1 MLFKSDALLVLLG
14 VGIGSAAIIGTSS
27 TTSTA
32 CNGVSGL
39 GLGLSVVEAFSPL
52 YSGVHVCSNR
62 FAASYCRSGSWSSA
76 ALYAEDASSTSSAAD
91 SAGDATDD
99 DGQGGGISVEA
110 GGQLTKKSDQSSTP
124 AAGDNSAKTALEYRP
139 LQRQWWEVCSSFIF
153 AYYARVLSMF
163 NVMLCSYTTC
173 TSNHNAFMGHVDY
186 FYFISAAKAFAELAM
201 PKLAWQIDVTL
212 PLTLSSHVAHLSD
225 QSDCINI
232 Y

>member
-39 GLGLSVVEAFSPL
+39 GLGLSVVEAFSPS
-52 YSGVHVCSNR
+52 YSGMHVCSNR
-62 FAASYCRSGSWSSA
+62 FATSSCRSDSWSST

-110 GGQLTKKSDQSSTP
+110 GGQLTKKSDQVSTSV
-124 AAGDNSAKTALEYRP
+124 AGDSSAKTALEYRP
-139 LQRQWWEVCSSFIF
+139 LQRQWWEVRSPLICMH
-153 AYYARVLSMF
+153 VLVF
-163 NVMLCSYTTC
+163 FQCHVMLVC
-173 TSNHNAFMGHVDY
+173 T
-186 FYFISAAKAFAELAM
+186 
-201 PKLAWQIDVTL
+201 
-212 PLTLSSHVAHLSD
+212 
-225 QSDCINI
+225 
-232 Y
+232 